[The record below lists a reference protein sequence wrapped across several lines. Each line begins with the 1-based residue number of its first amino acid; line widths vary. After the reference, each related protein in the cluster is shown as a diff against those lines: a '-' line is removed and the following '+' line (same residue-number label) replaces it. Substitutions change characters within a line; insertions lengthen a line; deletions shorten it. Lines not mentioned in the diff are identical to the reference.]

1 MERCETDPDLKGRL
15 ERSTEEARG
24 VLGAKL
30 EKHLWSR
37 REISLGTKIKVFT
50 CLVLSV
56 LPYAS

>member
-30 EKHLWSR
+30 EKHLTLYPSLALLSAVER
-37 REISLGTKIKVFT
+37 RYGH
-50 CLVLSV
+50 
-56 LPYAS
+56 